1 MKVRFIQSAAAVAAM
16 AALGCGAAMAQSSAQ
31 PTTPAPA
38 TPMAQPM
45 TPGTPAGTA
54 PSNGVKNEHPVA
66 DAVITTQVKAEL
78 AKTDGLKSSSVSVST
93 HNGEVMLSGT
103 LPSDIEVKKAE
114 AAAKSVKGV
123 TGVNM
128 ASLKVD
134 PKGASTADQS
144 SSAGEAVTDA
154 WITTKVKAELATA
167 DGVKSTRVSVETND
181 GVVTLTG
188 VLPTQTAVQKAETVT
203 RAVKGVKK
211 VDAAGLKVKG

>member
-1 MKVRFIQSAAAVAAM
+1 M
-16 AALGCGAAMAQSSAQ
+16 
-31 PTTPAPA
+31 
-38 TPMAQPM
+38 
-45 TPGTPAGTA
+45 
-54 PSNGVKNEHPVA
+54 
-66 DAVITTQVKAEL
+66 
-78 AKTDGLKSSSVSVST
+78 
-93 HNGEVMLSGT
+93 NGEVMLSGT